1 MSIPINSYIRGN
13 FRNKKKKEW
22 KRQCEKPKVDLQTH
36 DCIQEGS
43 FSQLSLGLKIKQTRY
58 INGKK
63 SIQTYLIRDMRA
75 FLRKKTRPKETVR
88 PVYFYARLKEEW
100 RRNMAGSMNKHGR
113 LEKLSKGLFVRILIC
128 LQR

>member
-13 FRNKKKKEW
+13 FSNQKKKKIEW

-36 DCIQEGS
+36 DCVEEGS

-63 SIQTYLIRDMRA
+63 SIQIYLIRDM
-75 FLRKKTRPKETVR
+75 
-88 PVYFYARLKEEW
+88 
-100 RRNMAGSMNKHGR
+100 
-113 LEKLSKGLFVRILIC
+113 
-128 LQR
+128 